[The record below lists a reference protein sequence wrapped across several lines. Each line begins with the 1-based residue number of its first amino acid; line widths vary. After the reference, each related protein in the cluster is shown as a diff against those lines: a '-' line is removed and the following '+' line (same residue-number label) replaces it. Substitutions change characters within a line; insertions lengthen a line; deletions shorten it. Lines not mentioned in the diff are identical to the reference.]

1 MIQVFVKE
9 NNVDQALRSLR
20 KKMQREGTLLEMKD
34 RTNYRKPSLVKQ
46 EEKKENIRRTRKADR
61 LRRIEE

>member
-1 MIQVFVKE
+1 MIQVFVKD

-61 LRRIEE
+61 LRRMEE